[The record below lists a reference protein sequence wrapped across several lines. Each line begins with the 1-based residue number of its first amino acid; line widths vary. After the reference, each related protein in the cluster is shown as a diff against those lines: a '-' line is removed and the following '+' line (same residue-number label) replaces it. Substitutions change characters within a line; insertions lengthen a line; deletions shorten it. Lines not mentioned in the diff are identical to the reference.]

1 MTSADVGQRLLHVTI
16 DRIAAETPDRAWAS
30 IPRSNNLSDGYRDVS
45 FAEFANAINRLSWF
59 LESHLGPDR
68 PKFKTLAYMGLPDM
82 RYHIMSMA
90 AAKMECKVS
99 YYPNANL
106 NRNSGKAQCAPLLET
121 LSVLRAI
128 YSPSFKAKANHT
140 NTVSGTVQL
149 SHA

>member
-1 MTSADVGQRLLHVTI
+1 MASAAVGQRLLHVTI
-16 DRIAAETPDRAWAS
+16 DQIAAEAPDRAWAS
-30 IPRSNNLSDGYRDVS
+30 IPKSNNISDGYRDVS

-90 AAKMECKVS
+90 AAKTECKVS
-99 YYPNANL
+99 YHSNADL
-106 NRNSGKAQCAPLLET
+106 NRNSGKAQCGPLLET
-121 LSVLRAI
+121 LDVLRTI
-128 YSPSFKAKANHT
+128 FSLSFKAKASHS
-140 NTVSGTVQL
+140 NTASGTVQF